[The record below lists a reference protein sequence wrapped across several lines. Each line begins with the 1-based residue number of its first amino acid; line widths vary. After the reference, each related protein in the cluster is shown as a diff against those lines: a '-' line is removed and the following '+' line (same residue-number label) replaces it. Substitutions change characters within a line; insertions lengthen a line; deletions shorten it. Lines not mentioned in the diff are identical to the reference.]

1 MNSSKILLSSIS
13 PSVPIILASGS
24 ESRRVMLEDAGLDF
38 NVFSSDVDEDILK
51 QEMVGLPFEEQVVR
65 LASAK
70 AEQVSLKNQDHIV
83 IGGDQMCICN
93 NTIFDKPGSVEKAIK
108 NLQILS
114 GTTHYQYSGVCIYKN
129 GHSLW
134 QYFEIVEMNMHK
146 LSDEE
151 IKNYV
156 KLENPIH
163 AAGAYKFESMGCNLF
178 SSVNGSSY
186 TIRGMPL
193 LPLLSKLREMGVVN
207 MNNLSIK

>member
-129 GHSLW
+129 GQSLW

>member
-1 MNSSKILLSSIS
+1 MNSNKILLSSIT
-13 PSVPIILASGS
+13 PSTPIILASGS
-24 ESRRVMLEDAGLDF
+24 ESRRVMLEDAGIDF
-38 NVFSSDVDEDILK
+38 KVFSSDVDEDILK
-51 QEMVGLPFEEQVVR
+51 QEMVGMPFEEQVVK

-70 AEQVSLKNQDHIV
+70 AKEVSLKNQNHIV
-83 IGGDQMCICN
+83 IAGDQMCICN
-93 NTIFDKPGSVEKAIK
+93 NIIFDKPGSEEKAIK

-134 QYFEIVEMNMHK
+134 EYFEIVEMNMHK

-193 LPLLSKLREMGVVN
+193 LPLLSKLREMGVI
-207 MNNLSIK
+207 NLEKFIN